1 MDVGVIVLTLVV
13 GLFGVASAVLGF
25 IAERTKLTWDDV
37 DVDRFTGE
45 CDYPA
50 NPAYLLSLI
59 AIPLL
64 AVAMII
70 ASLAGGCCGCCRP
83 RHGASESKRVVG
95 MIAAVLSWIAALLAG
110 AFYANGAVWNLPV
123 TRYDTT
129 WCRLLRDGYF
139 RLPALLSLAAT
150 ALAIMSYAMLRARP
164 PPAPTAPAAAGPP
177 DPNPTSRR
185 SRRLGKR
192 SRSPRRNG
200 PLLMVRGT
208 GKRTS
213 RFRRFL
219 GTLWEDTV
227 TVGHRTGSSSLLPRG
242 VKHNQH

>member
-25 IAERTKLTWDDV
+25 IAERTKLTWDDI
-37 DVDRFTGE
+37 DIDRFTDE

-59 AIPLL
+59 AVPLL

-83 RHGASESKRVVG
+83 RHGASESKRIAGIV
-95 MIAAVLSWIAALLAG
+95 AAVLSWIAALLAG
-110 AFYANGAVWNLPV
+110 AFYANGAVWNFPV
-123 TRYDTT
+123 TRYGTT

-150 ALAIMSYAMLRARP
+150 ALALVSYVMLRARP
-164 PPAPTAPAAAGPP
+164 PAPAAAGAGASGPKPDAPQEPP
-177 DPNPTSRR
+177 V
-185 SRRLGKR
+185 GEAVA
-192 SRSPRRNG
+192 
-200 PLLMVRGT
+200 VRQIKT
-208 GKRTS
+208 Q
-213 RFRRFL
+213 
-219 GTLWEDTV
+219 
-227 TVGHRTGSSSLLPRG
+227 
-242 VKHNQH
+242 N